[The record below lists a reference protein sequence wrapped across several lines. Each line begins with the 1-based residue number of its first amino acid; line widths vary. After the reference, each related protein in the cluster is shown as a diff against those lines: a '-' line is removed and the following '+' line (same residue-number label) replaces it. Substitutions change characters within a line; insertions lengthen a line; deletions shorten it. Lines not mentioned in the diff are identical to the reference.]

1 MEIIGD
7 NFKRLLFSRLREFS
21 TSHLSKTG
29 LQLLTLNEAWLLVNS
44 VRQITIL
51 YQKLQVHH

>member
-21 TSHLSKTG
+21 TSHLSKPG
-29 LQLLTLNEAWLLVNS
+29 LQLLTLKEAWLPVICIQIDLHLV
-44 VRQITIL
+44 V
-51 YQKLQVHH
+51 